1 MGYSWSR
8 TVKKLIKYFSLLNI
22 KKKSIFDRYHSLAPM
37 YYRGAQAA
45 LVVYDITNNE
55 SLRRAKMWVKELR
68 QANGS
73 DMTIGI
79 AGNKADLATGNK
91 RQVDKREVTEYAEEN
106 GLIFMETSAK
116 RGDNVTEIFMSVAK
130 QVAAKQPVNTLNKPH
145 GSFPPTKPKQK
156 ESGGCCGGDSKS

>member
-8 TVKKLIKYFSLLNI
+8 TVNL
-22 KKKSIFDRYHSLAPM
+22 FDILFMKFQKNNSRYHSLAPM

-45 LVVYDITNNE
+45 LVVYDITN
-55 SLRRAKMWVKELR
+55 SDTLRRAKLWVKELR

-73 DMTIGI
+73 DMVIGLT
-79 AGNKADLATGNK
+79 GNKVDLATGNK
-91 RQVDKREVTEYAEEN
+91 RQVDMREVAEYADDN

-130 QVAAKQPVNTLNKPH
+130 QAAAKQPANTLNKLH
-145 GSFPPTKPKQK
+145 GTLPSTKSNPT
-156 ESGGCCGGDSKS
+156 ESAGCC